1 MFSGQ
6 SPGME
11 NDTIVAQP
19 NFSKFTSRN
28 NPPGEM
34 FAPPRYIEAQLAS
47 APPEHLPPIAIAA
60 LPYVPQFGSHFGL
73 DLITKEI
80 VKLCEALAREH
91 CSTVLHVPI
100 TRQLPHKT
108 APQPQVVAPPDS
120 HIASTGISVVWGYY
134 VVEGETEAVPI
145 VKSRRRPQDEW
156 ALNDIKISM
165 PIRFAKYSEGKLGPW
180 KYRFEERR
188 QLVEKG

>member
-1 MFSGQ
+1 MEDNTIRPESDFSQ
-6 SPGME
+6 
-11 NDTIVAQP
+11 
-19 NFSKFTSRN
+19 FTSRN
-28 NPPGEM
+28 NPPGEI
-34 FAPPRYIEAQLAS
+34 FAPPRYIEAQLLSAS
-47 APPEHLPPIAIAA
+47 PEHLPPIAIAA

-80 VKLCEALAREH
+80 VKLCEAIAREH

-108 APQPQVVAPPDS
+108 TPQPQDS
-120 HIASTGISVVWGYY
+120 QIASTGVPIVWGYY

-145 VKSRRRPQDEW
+145 VKSRRRPPDEW
-156 ALNDIKISM
+156 ALNDVKIIM
-165 PIRFAKYSEGKLGPW
+165 PIRFAKYSKGKLGPW